1 MHVLVTY
8 LFSRYGKCSFL
19 NWKSEQIKRVVRS
32 TLAAETWAQRDT
44 ANDGVSLAK
53 INKIPIK
60 IYTNCK

>member
-1 MHVLVTY
+1 M
-8 LFSRYGKCSFL
+8 FSRYGKYFFL
-19 NWKSEQIKRVVRS
+19 NWESEQIKRVVRS

-44 ANDGVSLAK
+44 ANDRVILAK